1 MKTELGKIKWIFVS
15 IMADANNLLVLS
27 YEQMPLHHRFPQTE
41 MKWYSRRLPCTTP
54 PLSLRR
60 YSLRKFCIRERE
72 QNTNLIRSGTNFPA
86 FKQKVYRA
94 YYELHTGPIRPTLP
108 PEPPDPPDPP
118 PEPLDVPLLKT
129 TASLQDMTYPPSP
142 PISIDLCGAFPSR
155 SRTPLLHLPTTSI
168 AAKCL
173 FPESGGQMKCRQ
185 DSTGEESAEQ
195 HRSTDVP
202 LSNLHG
208 GYSLDVIS
216 RGFINFLLSLGEIT
230 FILLPIR
237 GEITYVFLPS
247 QEKTIFTFLMSKG
260 EICFISFLFLERS
273 SLRIISD
280 EKFQLPHQFVLL
292 RRGLYGTRRDNR
304 IRFVVFRGGWCLTS
318 HFKVTKFQPS
328 GYAVNLQSMESRL
341 VSDLQ
346 AFEDLSSLISVAFMF
361 YCNDQRGW
369 LIPSCNPEI

>member
-1 MKTELGKIKWIFVS
+1 
-15 IMADANNLLVLS
+15 
-27 YEQMPLHHRFPQTE
+27 

-60 YSLRKFCIRERE
+60 YSLRKF
-72 QNTNLIRSGTNFPA
+72 S
-86 FKQKVYRA
+86 
-94 YYELHTGPIRPTLP
+94 LP

-304 IRFVVFRGGWCLTS
+304 IRFVVFRRWG
-318 HFKVTKFQPS
+318 
-328 GYAVNLQSMESRL
+328 L
-341 VSDLQ
+341 VSNVTFQSD
-346 AFEDLSSLISVAFMF
+346 
-361 YCNDQRGW
+361 
-369 LIPSCNPEI
+369 